1 MWQNSKLDQ
10 CDLVKKVFVRCSR
23 SSLIGIAF
31 KNSIIGGPIL
41 YRKLEIFPTNSHTVC
56 CLLPVRYSLG
66 SSNYTS
72 RPPTGVD
79 LALGLGGYDKV
90 GNNDFPAHKQRPPST
105 LQPLK
110 DEDEEMKRR
119 VASLDSQAGINIS
132 NKI

>member
-1 MWQNSKLDQ
+1 MYKTGKNFNKT
-10 CDLVKKVFVRCSR
+10 KNVR
-23 SSLIGIAF
+23 
-31 KNSIIGGPIL
+31 
-41 YRKLEIFPTNSHTVC
+41 

-110 DEDEEMKRR
+110 
-119 VASLDSQAGINIS
+119 AGVLYPGSNIPNS
-132 NKI
+132 AGFSHKFNEFF

>member
-1 MWQNSKLDQ
+1 MKSHQVNLFLAGFSH
-10 CDLVKKVFVRCSR
+10 
-23 SSLIGIAF
+23 
-31 KNSIIGGPIL
+31 
-41 YRKLEIFPTNSHTVC
+41 LEPLCLTAS
-56 CLLPVRYSLG
+56 LLPVRYSLG

-79 LALGLGGYDKV
+79 LALGLSGYDKV

-119 VASLDSQAGINIS
+119 VASLDTEEAKW
-132 NKI
+132 NKIREEVEVRRQRHLRKLHTFLAFFNPSPHKSKLSA